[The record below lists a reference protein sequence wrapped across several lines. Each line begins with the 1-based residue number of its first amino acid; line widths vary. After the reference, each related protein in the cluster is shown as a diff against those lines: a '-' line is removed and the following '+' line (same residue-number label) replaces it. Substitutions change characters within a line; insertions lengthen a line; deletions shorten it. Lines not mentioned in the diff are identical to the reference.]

1 MSNPFNYDGF
11 LSKRKQAQA
20 YFTDRLNQ
28 LKDKFVESITG
39 ISEIHPPSEVTL
51 KDIVS
56 YALDRQKL
64 YPEIVSTRIAFF
76 VQKTG
81 DRVFAQTM
89 INEKGETVF
98 ADAEKQ
104 NLVGR
109 IFPKSTLVSP
119 EINNLL
125 ADNVDCVIQ
134 LPKTEITFKEV
145 LQWGQKA
152 KNNNPRVSAVRLSYG
167 MNGNVDQ
174 LSYAITALDA
184 SGNEIYADPESKTVL
199 RKSFPVNAKLDE
211 RLKALLEDD
220 VTCIIP
226 LE

>member
-1 MSNPFNYDGF
+1 MSNPFNNDGF
-11 LSKRKQAQA
+11 LSKKKQTQA
-20 YFTDRLNQ
+20 FFSDMLNQ
-28 LKDKFVESITG
+28 WKDKIVESITG
-39 ISEIHPPSEVTL
+39 IGDSAPPSEVTL

-98 ADAEKQ
+98 ADAKKQ

-109 IFPKSTLVSP
+109 IFPKSTVVSQ
-119 EINNLL
+119 EITNLL
-125 ADNVDCVIQ
+125 ADNVDCIIQ

-152 KNNNPRVSAVRLSYG
+152 KDNNPRVSAVRLKYG
-167 MNGNVDQ
+167 MNGSLDQ
-174 LSYAITALDA
+174 ASYVITALDA
-184 SGNEIYADPESKTVL
+184 SGKEIYADPESKTVL
-199 RKSFPVNAKLDE
+199 GKSFPGNAKLDE

-220 VTCIIP
+220 VTCTIP

>member
-1 MSNPFNYDGF
+1 MPNPFNNGGF
-11 LSKRKQAQA
+11 LSKKKQTQA
-20 YFTDRLNQ
+20 IFSDMLNQ
-28 LKDKFVESITG
+28 WKDKFVESITG
-39 ISEIHPPSEVTL
+39 IGERVPSSEVTL

-56 YALDRQKL
+56 YALDRQKE

-76 VQKTG
+76 IQSTG
-81 DRVFAQTM
+81 AKVFAQTM

-98 ADAEKQ
+98 ADAEKE

-109 IFPKSTLVSP
+109 IFPKTTVVSQ
-119 EINNLL
+119 EITDLL
-125 ADNVDCVIQ
+125 ADNVDCIIQ
-134 LPKTEITFKEV
+134 LPKTEVTFKEV

-152 KNNNPRVSAVRLSYG
+152 KDNNPRVSAIRLRFG
-167 MNGNVDQ
+167 MNGGLDQ
-174 LSYAITALDA
+174 PSCVITALDA

-199 RKSFPVNAKLDE
+199 EKSFPGNAKLDE

-220 VTCIIP
+220 VTCTIP